1 MLSWNL
7 NMKVKRWNLKR
18 EIRHC
23 NFNHNVNKH
32 KLAHVIENFTIATLN
47 AALIYFVKQKYRIG
61 LLLILGAFIWSV
73 FLRIGLVWALSFI
86 KQ

>member
-47 AALIYFVKQKYRIG
+47 AALIYFVKKKKIELASY
-61 LLLILGAFIWSV
+61 WS
-73 FLRIGLVWALSFI
+73 LELSFDRLFWELASCEHYLL
-86 KQ
+86 